1 MAQEFINGILEYCYN
16 GIPIIRGYASY
27 KTLIKLSSAHPAY
40 QRIAEKTHVQ
50 ELENFLKSPSSMKF
64 MPEVILS
71 YDCVG
76 LWNNI
81 EDWYDPGVST
91 PIEYLDSGA
100 EYIAGSISIRDH
112 TTGLKLQRI
121 RGSVSNYK
129 LIKLDVSDTTL
140 ISQKP
145 IFRRIDGNHRLQAL
159 EQANIK
165 DFKIP
170 YCIVLLSSSGV
181 EALNDR
187 EKVEMEIFHNI
198 NSKSKPLTPIEQYR
212 GFLNLFNV
220 DELLHYGEE
229 YSLTKAYLD
238 KYENLHFVNIA
249 DYLVDKEDIIL
260 HSIKFLLK
268 KGFQVSEDD
277 LADILNRLE
286 HTYFYKYNKIQH
298 CKSKDALIPYIYYC
312 MEGGKK
318 ENAKLSAYNTWFI
331 ENKLFNIDSFDPI
344 SMVDIFNSIYE
355 IRHKQIFVAMP
366 FKKELNFVFDAI
378 CDTINKINN
387 DYKLELPAPIR
398 IDKQIIGFSYDIVDE
413 ILENIKNAGLLIAD
427 LTEQNANV
435 YYEAGYALGLIK
447 AKIGNT
453 AKILYLISNPKEPE
467 NPFGDS
473 KFDVQHYK
481 MISYKNDGN
490 GVSELKANLEKELLA
505 FYCID
510 RKEYSTV

>member
-16 GIPIIRGYASY
+16 GIPVIRGYASY
-27 KTLIKLSSAHPAY
+27 KTLIKLSFAHPAY
-40 QRIAEKTHVQ
+40 QRIAEETHVQ
-50 ELENFLKSPSSMKF
+50 KLENFLKSPSSMKF

-71 YDCVG
+71 YDCAG
-76 LWNNI
+76 LW
-81 EDWYDPGVST
+81 EHMEEWSDPGVST
-91 PIEYLDSGA
+91 PIEYLDIGA
-100 EYIAGSISIRDH
+100 EYIGGRISIRDH
-112 TTGLKLQRI
+112 ATGLQLQRI
-121 RGSVSNYK
+121 KGSVANYK

-159 EQANIK
+159 EQANIN

-181 EALNDR
+181 EALHDC
-187 EKVEMEIFHNI
+187 EKIEMEIFHNI
-198 NSKSKPLTPIEQYR
+198 NSKAKPLTSIEQYR
-212 GFLNLFNV
+212 GLFNLFNV
-220 DELLHYGEE
+220 NELQQYGNE
-229 YSLTKAYLD
+229 YSLAKAYLD
-238 KYENLHFVNIA
+238 KYRNLHFNNIA
-249 DYLVDKEDIIL
+249 DYLIDSEDIIL
-260 HSIKFLLK
+260 HSIKFLLE
-268 KGFQVSEDD
+268 KGFKISEDD
-277 LADILNRLE
+277 IAEILTKLE
-286 HTYFYKYNKIQH
+286 HTYFYRHDKIQH
-298 CKSKDALIPYIYYC
+298 CKSKDAIIPYIYYC
-312 MEGGKK
+312 MEGGKQ
-318 ENAKLSAYNTWFI
+318 ENAKLSAYNNWFI
-331 ENKLFNIDSFDPI
+331 ENKLFNVDSFEPA

-355 IRHKQIFVAMP
+355 IRCKQIFVAMP
-366 FKKELNFVFDAI
+366 FKEELSFVFDAI

-387 DYKLELPAPIR
+387 DHKLELPKPIR

-447 AKIGNT
+447 AKVGNT
-453 AKILYLISNPKEPE
+453 AKVLYLISNPKEPE

>member
-16 GIPIIRGYASY
+16 GIPVIRGYASY
-27 KTLIKLSSAHPAY
+27 KTLIKLSAAHPSY
-40 QRIAEKTHVQ
+40 QRIAEATHVQ
-50 ELENFLKSPSSMKF
+50 ELESFLKSPSGMKF

-76 LWNNI
+76 LWNNM
-81 EDWYDPGVST
+81 ESWSRLGVST
-91 PIEYLDSGA
+91 PIEYLDIGV
-100 EYIAGSISIRDH
+100 EYIAGTISIRDH
-112 TTGLKLQRI
+112 KTGLNLQRI
-121 RGSVSNYK
+121 KGSVSNYK

-140 ISQKP
+140 LSQKP

-159 EQANIK
+159 EQANIN

-181 EALNDR
+181 EELHDL

-220 DELLHYGEE
+220 NELLQYGKE

-238 KYENLHFVNIA
+238 KYANLHFVNIA
-249 DYLVDKEDIIL
+249 NYLVDKEDIIL
-260 HSIKFLLK
+260 RSIKFLLDK
-268 KGFQVSEDD
+268 DFQISEND
-277 LADILNRLE
+277 LYEILNRLE
-286 HTYFYKYNKIQH
+286 HTYFDKYDKIQH
-298 CKSKDALIPYIYYC
+298 CKSKYALIPYIYYC
-312 MEGGKK
+312 MEGEKQ

-331 ENKLFNIDSFDPI
+331 ENKLFNVDSFDPT

-355 IRHKQIFVAMP
+355 IRRKQIFVAMP
-366 FKKELNFVFDAI
+366 FKDELNFVFDSI

-387 DYKLELPAPIR
+387 DHKLELPTPIR

-453 AKILYLISNPKEPE
+453 AKILYLISNPKEPN

-490 GVSELKANLEKELLA
+490 GVSELKLNLEKELLA

-510 RKEYSTV
+510 KKEYSTV